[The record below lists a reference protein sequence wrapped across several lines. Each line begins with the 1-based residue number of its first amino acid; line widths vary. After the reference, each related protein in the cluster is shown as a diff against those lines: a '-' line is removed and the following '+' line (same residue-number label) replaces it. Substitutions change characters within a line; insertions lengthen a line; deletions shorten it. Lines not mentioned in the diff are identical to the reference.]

1 MKNKSNEVG
10 VDPIWDVR
18 TLSKSKQLLLGFQHL
33 FAMFGATV
41 LVPLLTGLDISTTLL
56 MSGIGTLLFHLI
68 TKNKVPVYLG
78 SSFAFLAGYQTLAPL
93 ISTVV
98 NGKTILEPD
107 IEGLQYANGG
117 LFISGIVFLLIAFL
131 IKKLGVNKVMR
142 FFPPIVTGPI
152 IICIGLS
159 LAPNAINQAKSNWLL
174 ALVAVVSI
182 IIFNIFGKGMVKII
196 PIMLGIIIAYVV
208 ALITKQV
215 DFSLLNNVE
224 AFAVPLDSAR
234 FMKLNWEGVA
244 VMVPISIATLMEH
257 IGDISAVSAT
267 TGQNYLKDP
276 GLHRTLAG
284 DAVATSLSGFFGGPD
299 MTTYGE
305 NIGVM
310 ALTKVYDPRVMRIAA
325 VLAAILSF
333 FPAVS
338 AFIRTIPEAIIGG
351 VSIILYGMIASTGVR
366 NLVENKIDLSKSRN
380 MIIAGCIFVSGLGFG
395 EGLQIGNFTI
405 PGIAVAA
412 VIGILLNVILPG
424 NEYQL
429 DVDQPN
435 PSGTGSDFSVR
446 NREADEE
453 EETTEVVEETKE

>member
-1 MKNKSNEVG
+1 M
-10 VDPIWDVR
+10 
-18 TLSKSKQLLLGFQHL
+18 
-33 FAMFGATV
+33 
-41 LVPLLTGLDISTTLL
+41 
-56 MSGIGTLLFHLI
+56 
-68 TKNKVPVYLG
+68 
-78 SSFAFLAGYQTLAPL
+78 
-93 ISTVV
+93 